1 MENRRLI
8 FFFSHDYKLHVLTL
22 TYWKIAFVY
31 RVAINQHVCC
41 IGIPTST
48 CFGVQISTTNS
59 FVEIIRFRKVATFAA
74 PDRN

>member
-8 FFFSHDYKLHVLTL
+8 FFFSHDYKC
-22 TYWKIAFVY
+22 WNIAFVY